1 MSGQMKSG
9 GLEHVMQAEPRKIRS
24 ANRKN
29 GASSAPLYRQIS
41 ETLLEGIR
49 EGKFPVGSFLPGE
62 LDLIDRYDASR
73 HTIREALRVLE
84 DMGLVKRQRGRG
96 TLVVSTDA
104 TPAFVQ
110 TVRSPSELFSYPDSS
125 LFRLLS
131 EQRVSAS
138 KTLARDLGCSAGEEW
153 VRISGL
159 RTLGSDG
166 MPICWA
172 DVYVIPEYG
181 SIAHRLAGSSR
192 PVYEMIADTFEENIE
207 KITVRVT
214 AGVLTAQKAE
224 ALGVEPGSPSLS
236 VCRSYGVMEGGY
248 LRCRYLSIPPVILAI
263 PLSLPVA
270 GRPLTTGPGVINGD
284 RLSLRTASEFSVY
297 AFQPRSPRGKSI
309 SGGR

>member
-1 MSGQMKSG
+1 MNETNRVVATGYASKMSGQMKSG

-62 LDLIDRYDASR
+62 LDLIDRHDASR

-138 KTLARDLGCSAGEEW
+138 KTLARDLGCAVGEEW

-192 PVYEMIADTFEENIE
+192 PVYEMIADTFDENIE

-214 AGVLTAQKAE
+214 AGVLTAQKAG

-236 VCRSYGVMEGGY
+236 VCRSYRGNGG
-248 LRCRYLSIPPVILAI
+248 RVFE
-263 PLSLPVA
+263 V
-270 GRPLTTGPGVINGD
+270 
-284 RLSLRTASEFSVY
+284 
-297 AFQPRSPRGKSI
+297 SI
-309 SGGR
+309 SEHPASNFSYTFEFTRGWQTADHWSWSN